1 MDTHDASGAFEAGQV
16 APSESARTGRVHRRP
31 RRDNASKTAQ
41 VVLVCACLALLIAT
55 GLFIGVPVLS
65 VPPLI
70 GSNEGKR
77 PPELRTGRI
86 LLPTDETNCRQM
98 LFDNYTG
105 ILREGAIGPCSSRPS
120 DVRRMGN
127 GFTWGRQ

>member
-1 MDTHDASGAFEAGQV
+1 MDTHDANGALEADQV
-16 APSESARTGRVHRRP
+16 APRESARAGRVHKRH
-31 RRDNASKTAQ
+31 RRDNASKSTQ

-70 GSNEGKR
+70 GSHEGQR
-77 PPELRTGRI
+77 PAELRTGRI
-86 LLPTDETNCRQM
+86 LLPTDETNCRHM

-105 ILREGAIGPCSSRPS
+105 ILREGAVGPCNPRPS